1 MNRNLPSLKQFWNYF
16 FLAWILLGLVLVVLH
31 YAGFSL
37 PEALQPFW
45 IDSEISPPTSPS
57 WRHPWGTDELGRD
70 LLVRLLFGTGYS
82 LLFGLEVAV
91 VSSAVGMAVGLFL
104 SFLPFP
110 LQRLGSLSID
120 LVASLPFLP
129 FALLVL
135 LWYPGQIIA
144 LGLLKALLSWGT
156 LAQAARL
163 QSIKLQSSPMLLAG
177 RSQGLSPFRLA
188 IKYVLPAL
196 IPTLHGFWPLFIA
209 SSVLSLASLDL
220 FGLGMPIPYPSL
232 SETFRQFLEHT
243 EAWWLMLFPLGV
255 LASLIH
261 YFMTPQTVDQPRFS
275 RYGSLHGTQISNP

>member
-1 MNRNLPSLKQFWNYF
+1 MKRNLLALNRFWNYF
-16 FLAWILLGLVLVVLH
+16 LRTWFLLGFVLVVLD

-37 PEALQPFW
+37 PETLQPFW

-70 LLVRLLFGTGYS
+70 LFVRLLFGTGYS
-82 LLFGLEVAV
+82 LLFGLEVAL
-91 VSSAVGMAVGLFL
+91 VSSAVGMAVGLLL
-104 SFLPFP
+104 SFMPFP

-129 FALLVL
+129 LALLVL

-144 LGLLKALLSWGT
+144 IGLLKAVLSWGT
-156 LAQAARL
+156 LAQTARL
-163 QSIKLQSSPMLLAG
+163 ESIKLQASPMLLAG

-188 IKYVLPAL
+188 LKYVLPAL
-196 IPTLHGFWPLFIA
+196 IPTVQGFWPLFIA

-232 SETFRQFLEHT
+232 SETFRQFLEHR

-261 YFMTPQTVDQPRFS
+261 YFMIPQTVDQPSFS
-275 RYGSLHGTQISNP
+275 RYGSLYGTQISNP